1 VWYDPD
7 MSDPHGP
14 TEQLTLNY
22 AAWEVMDRRSGPG
35 LYGRR
40 WLRPGSRARYL
51 RLLAGSVQRIRD
63 EVGDKVRVISGERA
77 HSKTAKSSR
86 HVPPEDRADPRER
99 GDDAA
104 ADLATAFMSATELA
118 CLALRLMGQGVIPA
132 GGVGVYPA
140 FAHLDNR
147 GRVATWRGPGV
158 SDADYARVTAA
169 AQVARQ
175 AIRTRM
181 EVG

>member
-1 VWYDPD
+1 
-7 MSDPHGP
+7 MSDA
-14 TEQLTLNY
+14 TERLSLNY
-22 AAWEVMDRRSGPG
+22 AAWELMDRRSGPG
-35 LYGRR
+35 LHGRR
-40 WLRPGSRARYL
+40 WLRAGSRARYQ
-51 RLLAGSVQRIRD
+51 RLVTGTVQRIRD
-63 EVGDKVRVISGERA
+63 EVGGAVRIVSGERA

-104 ADLATAFMSATELA
+104 ADLATAFLSALDLA

-132 GGVGVYPA
+132 GGVGVYPD
-140 FAHLDNR
+140 FAHVDNR
-147 GRVATWRGPGV
+147 GTVKFWRGPGV
-158 SDADYARVTAA
+158 SDADYARVQAA

-181 EVG
+181 EVGA